1 MGSTGVEYPM
11 MMSTVFLGLLACVL
25 VPCFVNGAWKEDCE
39 QGFVKISG
47 QCYHFSKNKV
57 NYDTAVTR
65 CKARTGELLQEN
77 EAQSDVKNHL
87 VEINKGEWG
96 ANRRVYWVG
105 GAMVSFDGRK
115 DCPSVG
121 PSPYSQELTYFTA
134 APSLFKKNSRGCWT
148 SFNFICKA
156 KSITRGICP
165 KCRSGMGK

>member
-96 ANRRVYWVG
+96 ANRRAG
-105 GAMVSFDGRK
+105 G
-115 DCPSVG
+115 VG
-121 PSPYSQELTYFTA
+121 PASTLYVKPKALPEEFVQNADQAWENKRSHLQFCK
-134 APSLFKKNSRGCWT
+134 LFRRDKKMWQ
-148 SFNFICKA
+148 IL
-156 KSITRGICP
+156 IL
-165 KCRSGMGK
+165 